1 MHFSLKQVVAALA
14 LLINAG
20 MFTHSN
26 LHAEESEFS
35 SPTID
40 LGCVVSNIDKAVEFY
55 TKAIGFKEVPGFS
68 VSGDYASKVGL
79 TDGTGL
85 DIKVLKLGEGTGATS
100 LKLMQVKGAR
110 SKQTDNS
117 FIHSQ
122 LGFSYLTIRVKDT
135 TKALKRLDK
144 AGVKPIA
151 RGSQELPPSLGG
163 GVYLTIVRDPDGNFV
178 ELVGPKS

>member
-1 MHFSLKQVVAALA
+1 MYENFKRSLAILA
-14 LLINAG
+14 VTITAG
-20 MFTHSN
+20 MFNAPHLS
-26 LHAEESEFS
+26 AEESEFS
-35 SPTID
+35 SATID
-40 LGCVVSNIDKAVEFY
+40 LGCVVSDIEKSVTFY

-68 VSGDYASKVGL
+68 VPGDYASKVGL
-79 TDGTGL
+79 TDGKDL
-85 DIKVLKLGEGTGATS
+85 NIKVLKLGEGPGATS
-100 LKLMQVKGAR
+100 LKLMHIKGAR

-122 LGFSYLTIRVKDT
+122 LGFSYLTIHVKDT
-135 TKALKRLDK
+135 AKALERLDK

-151 RGSQELPPSLGG
+151 RGSQELPPSLGS

>member
-1 MHFSLKQVVAALA
+1 MYETLKRSLAILAVA
-14 LLINAG
+14 ITAG
-20 MFTHSN
+20 MFNTS
-26 LHAEESEFS
+26 LLSAEESEFS
-35 SPTID
+35 SATID
-40 LGCVVSNIDKAVEFY
+40 LGCVVSDIEKSVNFY
-55 TKAIGFKEVPGFS
+55 TKAIGFKEIPGFS
-68 VSGDYASKVGL
+68 VPGDYASKVGL
-79 TDGTGL
+79 TDGKDLT
-85 DIKVLKLGEGTGATS
+85 IKVLKLGEGPAATS

-135 TKALKRLDK
+135 TKALERLDK

-151 RGSQELPPSLGG
+151 RGSQELPPSLGS